1 MDIRYLRKDVATIE
15 RINYILTNEGY
26 SFELHGYTQDDKSSG
41 KLIGLEVPHY
51 KIKHWDVLFFKLR
64 KIQKDKLN
72 YIRFVYDIYIDLK
85 ALRKLTHEEVCHLIS
100 NVIRDDINKH
110 IKNIY
115 KKVNQSD
122 FEKENEKYGTNFI
135 FRKWENASI

>member
-1 MDIRYLRKDVATIE
+1 MATIE

-41 KLIGLEVPHY
+41 KLIGLEVPQY

-72 YIRFVYDIYIDLK
+72 YIRFVYDIYIDFE
-85 ALRKLTHEEVCHLIS
+85 ALHKLTHEEICHLIS

>member
-1 MDIRYLRKDVATIE
+1 ME
-15 RINYILTNEGY
+15 RITYILTNEGY
-26 SFELHGYTQDDKSSG
+26 SFELHGYTQEDRACG
-41 KLIGLEVPHY
+41 KLVGLEVPHY
-51 KIKHWDVLFFKLR
+51 RIKHWDVLFFKLR

-85 ALRKLTHEEVCHLIS
+85 ALNQLTHEEICHLIS

-115 KKVNQSD
+115 KKVNQL
-122 FEKENEKYGTNFI
+122 ELVKENEKYGTSYLFKK
-135 FRKWENASI
+135 REYS

>member
-1 MDIRYLRKDVATIE
+1 MDIRYIRKDVATIE

-26 SFELHGYTQDDKSSG
+26 SFELHGYTQDDKARG

-72 YIRFVYDIYIDLK
+72 YIRFVYDIYIDLS
-85 ALRKLTHEEVCHLIS
+85 AFRQLTHEEICHLIS
-100 NVIRDDINKH
+100 NVIRDDIKKH
-110 IKNIY
+110 IGNIY
-115 KKVNQSD
+115 KKLNKD
-122 FEKENEKYGTNFI
+122 EMRNEKYGTNFI
-135 FRKWENASI
+135 FRKWKNIQI